1 MGNVVLM
8 MSVSVDGY
16 IEAPGGDLSWQLV
29 DDEVHQ
35 HFNDVLS
42 QMGGFLSGRR
52 TYTLMAD
59 FWPTADQDPDN
70 AGPVAQFA
78 GIWRDMPKTVYSRT
92 LQHADWN
99 TAVVR
104 DVEPEAVR
112 RLASTTPGDLALGGA
127 EVASAFLEHGLV
139 DEARLYV
146 HPVVLGAGTALFAP
160 NGPGATL
167 DLLETR
173 TFGNGVVLLHY
184 AVRRAGVPVS

>member
-1 MGNVVLM
+1 M

-167 DLLETR
+167 DLLESR